1 MTSRYDPHASLIEEL
16 FAEGESFTGIARQ
29 LEQKF
34 SIPLDASGLRRWL
47 LRRLAKKGERAPLVN
62 PNARLNAAVTAQQ
75 TAAIESVQNE
85 KSQAPQNKRQAIS
98 IDLEDEKI
106 NSADYISGLLEESE
120 IKVKTDAEERKLIRK

>member
-62 PNARLNAAVTAQQ
+62 PKILLNTAQAVQQ
-75 TAAIESVQNE
+75 TAAIERVQKENQE
-85 KSQAPQNKRQAIS
+85 TKQKKRQAITL
-98 IDLEDEKI
+98 DLDTEKI
-106 NSADYISGLLEESE
+106 DKDNYMKSLLEESE
-120 IKVKTDAEERKLIRK
+120 VKADPTENTLLKK

>member
-62 PNARLNAAVTAQQ
+62 PNALLNAAIAVQQ
-75 TAAIESVQNE
+75 TAAIERVQQE
-85 KSQAPQNKRQAIS
+85 SQQKQKKKKAIAL
-98 IDLEDEKI
+98 DP
-106 NSADYISGLLEESE
+106 ESE
-120 IKVKTDAEERKLIRK
+120 KTVEPEFSLKDIIAEAEDKVEQRLLKK